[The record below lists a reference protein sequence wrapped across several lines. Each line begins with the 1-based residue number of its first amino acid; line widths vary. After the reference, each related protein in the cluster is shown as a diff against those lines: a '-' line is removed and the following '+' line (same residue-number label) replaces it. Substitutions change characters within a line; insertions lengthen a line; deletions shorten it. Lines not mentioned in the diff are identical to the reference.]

1 LSIHISEHGKRRVT
15 WTSKAEH
22 EDETQ
27 SRVLSREKWVPKNQ
41 VKQNGPVGNTHLVGS
56 IDRPT
61 FEIGGPS
68 GHKEVG
74 IEAGPS
80 WPAGFV
86 LNGPISTNLEVGVD
100 AGPAGPVSNKHQAES
115 FLPNRGEPKPEELN
129 PRQMGMALTL
139 VDNAGQ
145 AVTQLEHDR
154 NELEA
159 HRGWTFQL
167 ADGRRLAL
175 PDFFPPLWSWRGV
188 AHPRVVPESFEP
200 TPTLVNGF
208 SDGGFMGRTPE
219 SIGSHL
225 QSTGLELVEV
235 QMPDPMVICPISMVC
250 PLLEATSMPN
260 IPEIGFYQNPPSDW
274 VMGQMKAFG
283 ESVGASYEGYEEEV
297 ISLQKIELRRPQPRA
312 RAPSQHR
319 GSQSASKGLRELRG
333 LVSSVNY
340 DSKITDSRRNTRE
353 RVMMLSL

>member
-1 LSIHISEHGKRRVT
+1 MSIHISEHGKRRVT

-56 IDRPT
+56 LDRPT
-61 FEIGGPS
+61 FEIGGPP
-68 GHKEVG
+68 GHKE

-100 AGPAGPVSNKHQAES
+100 ARPAGPAGPVSNKHQAES
-115 FLPNRGEPKPEELN
+115 FLPNRGEPKPEEVN
-129 PRQMGMALTL
+129 PRQMGMALTP

-159 HRGWTFQL
+159 HMGWTFQL

-175 PDFFPPLWSWRGV
+175 PDFIPPLWSWRGV
-188 AHPRVVPESFEP
+188 AHPRVVPESFET

-219 SIGSHL
+219 STGSHL
-225 QSTGLELVEV
+225 QSIGLELVEV

-250 PLLEATSMPN
+250 PLLEATSMPD

-297 ISLQKIELRRPQPRA
+297 ISLQKIELR
-312 RAPSQHR
+312 
-319 GSQSASKGLRELRG
+319 
-333 LVSSVNY
+333 
-340 DSKITDSRRNTRE
+340 
-353 RVMMLSL
+353 